1 MEEQT
6 YHVMWEI
13 DIDAVSPQE
22 ASRQA
27 LKIQRDRKSTATV
40 FIVTDSKGNK
50 IVTDLG

>member
-13 DIDAVSPQE
+13 DVDAISAQD
-22 ASRQA
+22 AARQA
-27 LKIQRDRKSTATV
+27 LKIQRDRKSTVTV
-40 FIVTDSKGNK
+40 FVVTDSKGNK